1 MLSVEYK
8 HVKEGKAAVKKFM
21 TSKGYRVIDSALR
34 VKDFIFVKIAV

>member
-21 TSKGYRVIDSALR
+21 TSKGYRVDS
-34 VKDFIFVKIAV
+34 VIPGNDFIFVKKSK

>member
-21 TSKGYRVIDSALR
+21 KSKGYRVDSEIR
-34 VKDFIFVKIAV
+34 GNDFIFVKNSK